1 MRILLLM
8 LLRLYKFTVSPY
20 LGPRCRFYPTCS
32 DYAHEAI
39 SQHGVMRGMYLA
51 MKRVCRCHPFSAG
64 GIDTVPPRT

>member
-1 MRILLLM
+1 MRTLLLM
-8 LLRLYKFTVSPY
+8 LLRLYKLTVSPY

-39 SQHGVMRGMYLA
+39 SQHGAMRGMSLA
-51 MKRVCRCHPFSAG
+51 VKRVCRCHPFSAG

>member
-1 MRILLLM
+1 MRILLLT
-8 LLRLYKFTVSPY
+8 LLRLYKLTISPY

-51 MKRVCRCHPFSAG
+51 MKRVCRCHPFSKG
-64 GIDTVPPRT
+64 GIDTVP